1 MVWERRPQK
10 LARQKQRRKGQ
21 VGYFANQLTARVQA
35 YSFTR
40 QPTQLTCPQ
49 LNRCI
54 LSRAEMELALRFR
67 ACEAPTKGQAPTRG
81 RDYSGLRVSTRD
93 RRASTGTRRSSE
105 RNI

>member
-54 LSRAEMELALRFR
+54 LSRAEMELASRFGPVR
-67 ACEAPTKGQAPTRG
+67 PLP
-81 RDYSGLRVSTRD
+81 RDRRLPKDVNYSGLRVSTRD

-105 RNI
+105 R